1 MTMEKRKRRWRMV
14 EIAKRERANRRRVEV
29 SNRELRVESRRWVWV
44 QKRNCWEEA
53 EEEKVR

>member
-1 MTMEKRKRRWRMV
+1 MTMEDRKRRWRMV
-14 EIAKRERANRRRVEV
+14 EIARREKANGRRVEV

-44 QKRNCWEEA
+44 KKRNCWEEA